1 MDHLE
6 ESKARPQ
13 VNNPAS
19 ELYADTWDKMPM
31 YVGRLPAA
39 VHAACFLPLL
49 VVSSCSTFFFLWML
63 SAAKRS

>member
-31 YVGRLPAA
+31 CVESLAA
-39 VHAACFLPLL
+39 AEAL
-49 VVSSCSTFFFLWML
+49 SCRCCQAEYQRST
-63 SAAKRS
+63 